1 MNVSKTTTHD
11 SATVFAARAV
21 AFKHRTEK
29 CMKAL
34 LVLLLLS
41 VTASA
46 QELPSRWDELTAS
59 DWPKAQERAAY
70 TCILPIGIL
79 EKHGP
84 HVPLGADLIQV
95 REIAARAARQEYAVV
110 FPDFFYGQIYEA
122 QHTPGTFALPS
133 RVVWDLLDATV
144 EEIGRNGFK
153 KIVIVNGHGGNPN
166 LLRYFVQA
174 QLERPRDYVVYFFEP
189 EWDAAFA
196 ERLKALRK
204 SDAATDMHAGE
215 NETSSLLHLRP
226 DLVQMNRAAQE
237 SGADQKRLP
246 PLPGLYT
253 AIWWYARFPN
263 HYAGEGDKATP
274 ELGQAV
280 NDFRVGA
287 LVKALRA
294 VKADDQTL
302 KIQKEYFDRIKK
314 P

>member
-1 MNVSKTTTHD
+1 
-11 SATVFAARAV
+11 
-21 AFKHRTEK
+21 
-29 CMKAL
+29 MK
-34 LVLLLLS
+34 LLLASLLLAA
-41 VTASA
+41 TAAA

-70 TCILPIGIL
+70 TCVLPVGIL

-84 HVPLGADLIQV
+84 HAPLGADLIQV
-95 REIAARAARQEYAVV
+95 RELAARAARQEYAVV

-153 KIVIVNGHGGNPN
+153 RIVIVNGHGGNPD
-166 LLRYFVQA
+166 LLRFFVQS
-174 QLERPRDYVVYFFEP
+174 QLERRRDYVVYFFTP
-189 EWDAAFA
+189 EWDAEFD
-196 ERLKALRK
+196 RKQKSLRK
-204 SDAATDMHAGE
+204 SDAAADLHAGE
-215 NETSSLLHLRP
+215 GETSALLALRP
-226 DLVQMNRAAQE
+226 DLVQMERAAQE
-237 SGADQKRLP
+237 SGADEKRLP

-263 HYAGEGDKATP
+263 HYAGEGAKATR
-274 ELGQAV
+274 ELGQAIT
-280 NDFRVGA
+280 DHRVSA

-294 VKADDQTL
+294 VKADDQTPR
-302 KIQKEYFDRIKK
+302 IQKEYFDRIKK